1 MTITTVQQDI
11 LQNRGLVIHEEQDIL
26 YRAAGSDPLPR
37 PEQSHPPPPGPT
49 VNLSVDERLPFR
61 FSALTY
67 NAHRIHYDHD
77 WCRREGY
84 AGLVIHGPLLA
95 LMMGEHMRRNGVS
108 LVDKIFDYRLI
119 SLMNMP
125 QTFSVVPCQRGL
137 QKGAEPRGAAGDVSA
152 ISTRLNS

>member
-1 MTITTVQQDI
+1 
-11 LQNRGLVIHEEQDIL
+11 
-26 YRAAGSDPLPR
+26 
-37 PEQSHPPPPGPT
+37 
-49 VNLSVDERLPFR
+49 
-61 FSALTY
+61 
-67 NAHRIHYDHD
+67 
-77 WCRREGY
+77 
-84 AGLVIHGPLLA
+84 
-95 LMMGEHMRRNGVS
+95 MMGEHMRRNGVS